1 MKIQDKI
8 HEITVRIDKD
18 LLDQKLNNITKLKD
32 ELNNEINSISEIVKI
47 ID

>member
-8 HEITVRIDKD
+8 CEVTVYIDKD

-32 ELNNEINSISEIVKI
+32 ELNSEINSIYEVVKI

>member
-8 HEITVRIDKD
+8 HEVTVHIDKD

-32 ELNNEINSISEIVKI
+32 ELNSEINSISEIVKI